1 MTNKEKMLNGEL
13 YDGND
18 IELIKELTRARDLCF
33 EYNNCLPSNKE
44 LKMEI
49 LTKLLGKFGKNIT
62 ICEPFF
68 CDYGSNIEIGDNF
81 FSNHN
86 LVILDCG
93 KVTFGDYVFIGP
105 NCSFNTPSHPLD
117 SETRNTF
124 YEFAYPIKVGN
135 NVWFGAGVTVCPGVT
150 IGDDVVIG
158 AGAVV
163 TKDIPSHSLAVGVPA
178 KVIKKI

>member
-13 YDGND
+13 YSDDD
-18 IELIKELTRARDLCF
+18 IELINDLKRARDLCF
-33 EYNNCLPSNKE
+33 EYNNTLPSNKI
-44 LKMEI
+44 LKTEI
-49 LTKLLGKFGKNIT
+49 LNKLLGKVGKNAT
-62 ICEPFF
+62 ICQPFL
-68 CDYGSNIEIGDNF
+68 CDYGYNIEIGDYF
-81 FSNHN
+81 FSNYN
-86 LVILDCG
+86 LVILDCN

-117 SETRNTF
+117 SKTRNMF
-124 YEFAYPIKVGN
+124 LESAHPIKVGN

-158 AGAVV
+158 AGALVC
-163 TKDIPSHSLAVGVPA
+163 KDIPSHSLAVGVPA